1 MAQFDLIK
9 YLKTKFPETWEITND
24 VNINWNTTNNLMI
37 VRQIDGGVDYKDGT
51 RVQPIQLLVY
61 AKNLNEVK
69 TKLDLFVSENNQAYI
84 RRDSTDIIQTYFPPV
99 VIPQINADGDGY
111 YYQVLCTGVLQIS
124 NNIDDIKKVFIDNV
138 AYETTTRQLTYTT
151 IPDTQN
157 ANINLDYCSSIIRI
171 SQNQFVVSLISK
183 SQAIN
188 NKLRQLRSH
197 DISVDTSFII
207 KLVYTNDAEETYTM
221 KCLNHSI
228 ISNNGSIPT
237 VQITFGE

>member
-84 RRDSTDIIQTYFPPV
+84 RRDSTDIIQT
-99 VIPQINADGDGY
+99 
-111 YYQVLCTGVLQIS
+111 
-124 NNIDDIKKVFIDNV
+124 
-138 AYETTTRQLTYTT
+138 
-151 IPDTQN
+151 
-157 ANINLDYCSSIIRI
+157 
-171 SQNQFVVSLISK
+171 
-183 SQAIN
+183 
-188 NKLRQLRSH
+188 
-197 DISVDTSFII
+197 
-207 KLVYTNDAEETYTM
+207 
-221 KCLNHSI
+221 
-228 ISNNGSIPT
+228 
-237 VQITFGE
+237 